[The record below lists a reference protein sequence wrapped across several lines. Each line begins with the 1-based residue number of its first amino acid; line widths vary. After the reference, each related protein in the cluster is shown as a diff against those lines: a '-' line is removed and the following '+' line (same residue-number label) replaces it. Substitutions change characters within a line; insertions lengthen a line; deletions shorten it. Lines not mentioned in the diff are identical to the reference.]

1 MSEKRRAARRRTFKG
16 GSITLPTGT
25 VDCLIRNMSATGA
38 MVELK
43 GPALVPD
50 AFSLIIKPELIRRD
64 CQVIRRDARLLGLRF
79 KEVS

>member
-1 MSEKRRAARRRTFKG
+1 
-16 GSITLPTGT
+16 
-25 VDCLIRNMSATGA
+25 